1 MFSHYFETT
10 LNRTHQVMLGPACT
24 YYTDHNLPALFTSS
38 PDHSFKWPAWGI
50 KIVDKLDTMLLC
62 WCLKG
67 PILNFQKQKI
77 ESDDGVSRKLI
88 LLFQD
93 CFSKCLIKS
102 WQFNGHVGFKIFNW
116 DQDRHS
122 NITQLGRL

>member
-1 MFSHYFETT
+1 MS
-10 LNRTHQVMLGPACT
+10 
-24 YYTDHNLPALFTSS
+24 
-38 PDHSFKWPAWGI
+38 
-50 KIVDKLDTMLLC
+50 LC

-67 PILNFQKQKI
+67 PILNFQKQKT

-102 WQFNGHVGFKIFNW
+102 WQFNGHVGFKIFNYNHVTAN
-116 DQDRHS
+116 HS
-122 NITQLGRL
+122 PTYQLQCFCAFFLQCYFSVLITRGGND